1 MSKRDDG
8 AYNLRKVFEQM
19 ELELVQNL
27 RRNLKRHEKEE
38 EKEGFRWEMWQR
50 AKLRNLRTFRQG
62 NKKIVDGYS
71 EEVERIIQET
81 LHEEFSR
88 TESFMSRMFEK
99 IRNFFSK
106 RGIRFPHSISNR
118 RQWAAPPVEKDFFG
132 VNKKK
137 LETLQEE
144 TEKGEKEDDIQPKDA
159 PEKHREEKTQQERHQ
174 EEKNGDIIE
183 PEEPYH
189 PEGKEKELFGHT
201 NDAKLDSMTEQVT
214 HDLKEA
220 QKAVWRNM
228 DDIYRRT
235 IYKAEMNMA
244 SGAKTLYQAIDM
256 ATKEFL
262 EAGINCI
269 EYRNGRRVNIASY
282 AEMALR
288 TASQR
293 ATLLAEGKKRDE
305 WGVHTVVVTAHAN
318 TCPLCALW
326 QGKVLV
332 DDVYCHGT
340 AEEAKELNV
349 PLLSTAMKAGLLH
362 PNCRH
367 TISIYFPGVTKLPQ
381 VPDTKKAI
389 ETYKAE
395 QEQRAL
401 ERKIRKWKRIAEGSM
416 EPEKVKLAEDKERE
430 YQKEIKEHLERNP
443 ELRRD
448 YDREKTRGLVE
459 QFSGKVN
466 EARADKL
473 FYIVPPSKGDAIK
486 AHSLY
491 KNLNKSAIG
500 REVLKFIEQNQ
511 VDIEITY
518 SEEIGEGLRGRTFG
532 NHIEIYARNTR
543 TIKETAKAL
552 VHEATH
558 MMYDIGEDQWSEVV
572 CMLKELEHEKGML
585 TAEDK
590 RTTIKVVRRLYPEL
604 PWRKR

>member
-1 MSKRDDG
+1 MKEKKEDG

-71 EEVERIIQET
+71 EEVDRIIQET

-88 TESFMSRMFEK
+88 AESFMSRMFKK

-106 RGIRFPHSISNR
+106 RGIRLPHSISNR
-118 RQWAAPPVEKDFFG
+118 RQSAAPPAEKDFFG
-132 VNKKK
+132 VNRKK
-137 LETLQEE
+137 LEALQDEA
-144 TEKGEKEDDIQPKDA
+144 EKGGKG
-159 PEKHREEKTQQERHQ
+159 
-174 EEKNGDIIE
+174 GDGITE
-183 PEEPYH
+183 PEVPYH
-189 PEGKEKELFGHT
+189 PEGKEKELIGHT
-201 NDAKLDSMTEQVT
+201 NDAKLASMTEQMT

-220 QKAVWRNM
+220 QKSVWRNM
-228 DDIYRRT
+228 DDVYRRT
-235 IYKAEMNMA
+235 IYRAEMNMA
-244 SGAKTLYQAIDM
+244 AGAKTLDQAIDM

-305 WGVHTVVVTAHAN
+305 WGIHTVVVTAHAN
-318 TCPLCALW
+318 TCPLCAPW

-332 DDVYCHGT
+332 DDVYCDGT
-340 AEEAKELNV
+340 AEEAKEAGLS
-349 PLLSTAMKAGLLH
+349 LLSEAMKAGLLH

-367 TISIYFPGVTKLPQ
+367 TLSTYFPGITRLPA
-381 VPDTKKAI
+381 VPDMKKAI

-416 EPEKVKLAEDKERE
+416 EPEKVNAANERANQ
-430 YQKEIKEHLERNP
+430 YQKELRDYLKVHP

-448 YDREKTRGLVE
+448 YNREKIRGIPAKPSHSVRGLTLEEKGAVVRYV
-459 QFSGKVN
+459 SPDSYALN
-466 EARADKL
+466 DKL
-473 FYIVPPSKGDAIK
+473 RRNEPLTEFEKEWIMNLNSALDKLPKYKGNLNRSLYFSDIALAHKFFDGLKQEVTFPQYLSATKTGTYNPEAQVQIYIQDSKKGRDLNGLNDMEEEVLYPTDAKFRVVNKVKQGDKFYI
-486 AHSLY
+486 L
-491 KNLNKSAIG
+491 LE
-500 REVLKFIEQNQ
+500 EVE
-511 VDIEITY
+511 
-518 SEEIGEGLRGRTFG
+518 
-532 NHIEIYARNTR
+532 
-543 TIKETAKAL
+543 
-552 VHEATH
+552 
-558 MMYDIGEDQWSEVV
+558 
-572 CMLKELEHEKGML
+572 
-585 TAEDK
+585 
-590 RTTIKVVRRLYPEL
+590 
-604 PWRKR
+604 